1 MAWDTLPSRD
11 VIDRTVSA
19 LVEHGI
25 NASFVETGEAARE
38 KVLAFIPEGDEVM
51 NMTSMTLTALGLDK
65 LILESGRYVAT
76 RNKFSKMDPKK
87 DKLEM
92 QRLGAAPPWSIGSA
106 HAVTEDG
113 SVMWASNTGSQLAA
127 HASGAMKV
135 LLVVGAH
142 KIVKDRD
149 EGFRRLYEWCLPHE
163 TERALKA
170 YGPGTTT
177 KVNKVLI
184 INGEKIAGRITLILV
199 NEVLGV

>member
-1 MAWDTLPSRD
+1 
-11 VIDRTVSA
+11 
-19 LVEHGI
+19 
-25 NASFVETGEAARE
+25 
-38 KVLAFIPEGDEVM
+38 
-51 NMTSMTLTALGLDK
+51 
-65 LILESGRYVAT
+65 
-76 RNKFSKMDPKK
+76 
-87 DKLEM
+87 
-92 QRLGAAPPWSIGSA
+92 
-106 HAVTEDG
+106 
-113 SVMWASNTGSQLAA
+113 VMWASNTGSQLAA